1 MVLASSWFSA
11 IICIVRDIISFPL
24 QKRLAVIWEGPLGS
38 DSSHMC
44 YRSPMAL
51 RGGGYDPGSPPGSN
65 QNEHLGPCSD
75 GNRPIC
81 ERGRVPTHGPA
92 HRAPRVV
99 SCVDQKR
106 SEILLGAP
114 SPQASLASPTSDP
127 AIILVDVPHGHG
139 RARRLPPA
147 PSPRIV
153 LSSRGRRPPSRVP
166 VAAQAALRRRARRS
180 RLQPCAAAAARQRLV
195 PRCLS

>member
-11 IICIVRDIISFPL
+11 IVCIVRDIISFPL

-127 AIILVDVPHGHG
+127 AIILVDVPHVHG
-139 RARRLPPA
+139 RARRPGSPPSLF
-147 PSPRIV
+147 PGPIQRHSQQSLRKGSC
-153 LSSRGRRPPSRVP
+153 LSST
-166 VAAQAALRRRARRS
+166 S
-180 RLQPCAAAAARQRLV
+180 RLVTPSSTRSAGRKWQCKAKI
-195 PRCLS
+195 RCTKMS